1 MYKTDIF
8 ALGVIFFTLVMGR
21 LPFEF
26 ATSDNPYY
34 RCISEGRHE
43 DFWRMHQQVLSRLE
57 NEEGSNVPDF
67 KTIFLAMVHPDASCR
82 PTIQEV
88 LECSWLTGKQ

>member
-1 MYKTDIF
+1 
-8 ALGVIFFTLVMGR
+8 
-21 LPFEF
+21 
-26 ATSDNPYY
+26 
-34 RCISEGRHE
+34 
-43 DFWRMHQQVLSRLE
+43 MHQQVLSRLE